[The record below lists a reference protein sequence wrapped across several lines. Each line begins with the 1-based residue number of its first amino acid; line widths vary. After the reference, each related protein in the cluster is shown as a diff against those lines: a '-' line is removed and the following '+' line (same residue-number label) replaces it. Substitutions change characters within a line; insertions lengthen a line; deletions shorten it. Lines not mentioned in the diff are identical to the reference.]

1 MRYVVIEYKGSH
13 SLSNSDRDLIS
24 YEFSDDLEYLR
35 DRYSLP
41 PIKNEFDWKVE
52 KQGFSLY
59 HKGYDLGIFLIDRKL
74 LNENNPYVQN
84 IAPLFINVMRDSQL
98 ENLLS

>member
-13 SLSNSDRDLIS
+13 SLSNSDRDLIR

-35 DRYSLP
+35 DKYCLSP
-41 PIKNEFDWKVE
+41 VTNEFDWKIE

-59 HKGYDLGIFLIDRKL
+59 HKGNDLGIFLIDRNVI
-74 LNENNPYVQN
+74 NENNPYVQN
-84 IAPLFINVMRDSQL
+84 IVLLFINVMRDSQL
-98 ENLLS
+98 ESLLS